1 MAQTKETLS
10 GGELP
15 SHEQTEEPTE
25 LDREQIFEILSNQ
38 RRRYVIHYL
47 KQRSGESDIPLR
59 EVVDQVAAWENNT
72 QVGQLRTDDRKTVY
86 TALKQT
92 HLPRLNEFGVVDY
105 DQQRGEVTLDERAEQ
120 VQLYME
126 YVPEGDITW
135 SQYYIGLSGVWWALT
150 VGAWVGV
157 PLLASA
163 NWLAVSVLFAGTFTL
178 SSLAH
183 FYIDRQSLIGSDGPP
198 RETEYE

>member
-1 MAQTKETLS
+1 MAQTKGTLP

-15 SHEQTEEPTE
+15 SQEETEEPAE
-25 LDREQIFEILSNQ
+25 LEREQIFEILSNQ

-72 QVGQLRTDDRKTVY
+72 EVGQLRTDDRKTVY

-135 SQYYIGLSGVWWALT
+135 SQYYLGLSGVWWALI
-150 VGAWVGV
+150 VSAWVGV
-157 PLLASA
+157 PLLAAA
-163 NWLAVSVLFAGTFTL
+163 NWVAVSVLFAGTFTL

-183 FYIDRQSLIGSDGPP
+183 LYIDKQSLIGSEGPP
-198 RETEYE
+198 REMKYE